1 MLSIIL
7 KCFIFI
13 ERFLNFERSNNEEC
27 LLILIT
33 RKEVHL
39 LLIDGNQ
46 TGVLHPDI
54 ADPPPHAAGM
64 AVLSITEI
72 KLIKSCLPCMKLS

>member
-1 MLSIIL
+1 MR
-7 KCFIFI
+7 
-13 ERFLNFERSNNEEC
+13 ERKIRERNNNEEC
-27 LLILIT
+27 SLIVLS
-33 RKEVHL
+33 RKEVPL

-54 ADPPPHAAGM
+54 AGPPPHAAGM

-72 KLIKSCLPCMKLS
+72 RP